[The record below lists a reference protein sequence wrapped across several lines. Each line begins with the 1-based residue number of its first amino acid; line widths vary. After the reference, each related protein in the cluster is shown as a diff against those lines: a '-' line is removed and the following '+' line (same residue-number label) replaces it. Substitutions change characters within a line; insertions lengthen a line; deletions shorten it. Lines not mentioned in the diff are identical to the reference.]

1 MKEILRKVGAYI
13 CYALGTL
20 LVLGVLS
27 GERHYLIG
35 VPGFFALGMILDGWA
50 D

>member
-1 MKEILRKVGAYI
+1 MKRILRKIGAYL
-13 CYALGTL
+13 CYALGVL
-20 LVLGVLS
+20 LVFGVLS

-35 VPGFFALGMILDGWA
+35 VPGFFALGMILDGFA

>member
-13 CYALGTL
+13 CYAFGTL
-20 LVLGVLS
+20 LVLGVLL
-27 GERHYLIG
+27 GERQYLIG
-35 VPGFFALGMILDGWA
+35 IPGFFALGMILDGFA